1 MTDTEGTSPADETR
15 GGDTAVPDSLVTW
28 LTARTDTELAE
39 LLRLRPDLAVPPPA
53 NLAVLAARAE
63 QRASVLRVADDLN
76 VLELTVIG
84 VLSLER
90 GAEVGVPREILAEA
104 LAGRAPV
111 RSVDRALQSRR
122 ARALVGGTMV
132 VRVVAAAND
141 AVTWRVDRK
150 PESMT
155 AAQIIAGLAT
165 VTEAERRLLET
176 LATSSPIG
184 RTRDAAPGTP
194 PDRPVQRLLS
204 LGLLNWVDEQTVELP
219 HQVGQALRGE
229 TVTDPTAL
237 TPPPI
242 RTHKQKVADVNAV
255 AAGEALEL
263 IRHCEDLISALGDQ
277 PAPTL
282 KAGGLGVRETRR
294 LAKTAG
300 VDEARVS
307 LIVEL
312 LSAAG
317 LIASGAPDPAPAA
330 DTGDDYWAPTVAAD
344 AWLNTSAAQ
353 RWHTLAHA
361 WLEMPRRP
369 WVIGLRDPNDK
380 AIVALS
386 EEVRAS
392 GAPRDRRF
400 VLELLGE
407 LAAGQGATTSE
418 LAALVAWR
426 RPRWSARFGAGAV
439 EHTVAEAAA
448 VGLIGRGALS
458 SPGRGLLHG
467 ATTEAV
473 IAEMT
478 ASLPAPLD
486 YVLVQADLTVMAPGP
501 LVPELQEQI
510 TLVADIESAGAAT
523 MYRIREDSVRR
534 ALDAGQSA
542 SELHALFEKRSK
554 TPVPQALTYLIDDVA
569 RRHGRL
575 RAGVA
580 SAFIRCE
587 DPTLLAEVLASAA
600 AEPLALRALAP
611 TVAISQA
618 PLSEVLDRLRTAGF
632 APAGEDSSGTI
643 VDLRPRGARVLRRR
657 TRSQLRMPAVPND
670 DQLRSLVGQLRAGER
685 AATARRGQG
694 VRSDGTRAGGA
705 ATMALLQLAAKVR
718 RSVTIGYVDAQGVA
732 MERVVDPVSVG
743 GGQLDAL
750 DPATGAVRRFTLHR
764 ITSVDLV
771 D

>member
-1 MTDTEGTSPADETR
+1 MTDTEGAAPAAESPH
-15 GGDTAVPDSLVTW
+15 GTAVPDSLLAW
-28 LTARTDTELAE
+28 LTARTDAELAE

-90 GAEVGVPREILAEA
+90 GAEVGVRREVLAEA

-111 RSVDRALQSRR
+111 KAVDRALKALR
-122 ARALVGGTMV
+122 ARALVWGTQV
-132 VRVVAAAND
+132 LRVVTTAND
-141 AVTWRVDRK
+141 AVTWRVDR
-150 PESMT
+150 PQEPMS
-155 AAQIIAGLAT
+155 AAQVIAGLAT
-165 VTEAERRLLET
+165 VTDAERRLLET

-204 LGLLNWVDEQTVELP
+204 LGLLTWVDEQTVELP

-229 TVTDPTAL
+229 TITDPMAL
-237 TPPPI
+237 TPPPV
-242 RTHKQKVADVNAV
+242 RTNKQKIADVNAV

-263 IRHCEDLISALGDQ
+263 IRHCEDLIAALGDQ

-294 LAKTAG
+294 LAKAAG
-300 VDEARVS
+300 VDENRVS

-344 AWLNTSAAQ
+344 AWLNTGTAQ
-353 RWHTLAHA
+353 RWYTLAHG

-369 WVIGLRDPNDK
+369 WVVGLRDPNDK
-380 AIVALS
+380 AIAALS

-392 GAPRDRRF
+392 GAPRDRKF

-407 LAAGQGATTSE
+407 LAPGQGATTSE

-426 RPRWSARFGAGAV
+426 RPRWSGRFGAGAV

-448 VGLIGRGALS
+448 VGLIGRGALA

-467 ATTEAV
+467 ASAEAV
-473 IAEMT
+473 VAEMT
-478 ASLPAPLD
+478 ASLPAPID

-501 LVPELQEQI
+501 LIPELQEQI

-534 ALDAGQSA
+534 ALDAGKSA

-569 RRHGRL
+569 RRHGQL
-575 RAGVA
+575 RVGVA
-580 SAFIRCE
+580 SSFIRCE
-587 DPTLLAEVLASAA
+587 DPALLAEVLASAV
-600 AEPLALRALAP
+600 AEQLALRSLAP

-618 PLSEVLDRLRTAGF
+618 PLSEVLDQLRSAGF
-632 APAGEDSSGTI
+632 APAGEDSSGAI
-643 VDLRPRGARVLRRR
+643 VDLRPRGARVPRRR
-657 TRSQLRMPAVPND
+657 TRPALRMPAVPTD
-670 DQLRSLVGQLRAGER
+670 DQLGSLVSQLRAGQR
-685 AATARRGQG
+685 AATAPRGQG
-694 VRSDGTRAGGA
+694 VRSDGSRAGGA

-718 RSVTIGYVDAQGVA
+718 RSVAIGYVDAQGVA
-732 MERVVDPVSVG
+732 TERVVDPISVG

-750 DPATGAVRRFTLHR
+750 DPDTGAVRRFTLHR
-764 ITSVDLV
+764 ITSVNLLD
-771 D
+771 